1 MKNIRLLIVL
11 VVVLFGGCKSRE
23 ELRHEAYLKQGE
35 NLAKVYC
42 ATCHMESKPALLDK
56 KTWLFK
62 VLPKMGP
69 RLGMHY
75 YRGLPHPSMNP
86 MLVPKQ
92 PAMEQGQWESIV
104 DYFLETSPTSLELQN
119 FDVEPNPKGKTFSV
133 RPFTKDISS
142 SSIITLLDLDTLRKN
157 VFAGDVNNNILYQM
171 DYSGELM
178 DTVQLPSPPTSM
190 SFGYDYVDLTLA
202 GLLHPNNLDRGEII
216 RYQYEGNFRHQPAKP
231 IISSLFRP
239 VASLAVDFNY
249 DGRTDYLVCEYGHNI
264 GRLSIHLSTNDSLYK
279 HEIIENVPG
288 SIMVKT
294 HDFNKDGL
302 IDIAALFAQGDEK
315 IMIYYNDGEGNFR
328 GNLKLVARFPSVY
341 GSMYIDL
348 EDFNGDG
355 YMDIIYV
362 NGDNFDYS
370 QILKPYHGIRI
381 LENDGGDNFEQ
392 KYFYPIYGAGKS
404 ICKDFDL
411 DGDFDIL
418 VSSNFADM
426 EKNPER
432 GIIYLE
438 NTGDY
443 VFTPFS
449 FEESAQNQ
457 WNTMTSADFDG
468 DGDVDV
474 LIGAM
479 NLDNVLK
486 NQNSKSEDDMDLDK
500 NALLIFENK
509 TN

>member
-1 MKNIRLLIVL
+1 MKEINFLIIAAVM
-11 VVVLFGGCKSRE
+11 LFGGCKSRE
-23 ELRHEAYLKQGE
+23 QVRYEAYLKQGE
-35 NLAKVYC
+35 DLAKVYC
-42 ATCHMESKPALLDK
+42 AACHKESNPALLDK

-69 RLGMHY
+69 RLGMHEY
-75 YRGLPHPSMNP
+75 KGLPYAGMKS

-92 PAMEQGQWESIV
+92 PAMEQKQWESIV
-104 DYFLETSPTSLELQN
+104 DYFLENSPTMLDLQH
-119 FDVEPNPKGKTFSV
+119 FDVEPNTSGKTFSV

-142 SSIITLLDLDTLRKN
+142 SSIITLLDLDTLGRS
-157 VFAGDVNNNILYQM
+157 VFAGDVNDNMLYQL
-171 DYSGELM
+171 DYYGKLL

-190 SFGYDYVDLTLA
+190 SFGHGYVDLTLA
-202 GLLHPNNLDRGEII
+202 GLLHPNNLDMGEIF
-216 RYQYEGNFRHQPAKP
+216 RYKYDGNLQHEPGKS
-231 IISSLFRP
+231 IVNSLIRP
-239 VASLAVDFNY
+239 VASLDFDFNY
-249 DGRTDYLVCEYGHNI
+249 DGLTDYLVCEYGNDI
-264 GRLSIHLSTNDSLYK
+264 GRLSLYLATKDSRYEQ
-279 HEIIENVPG
+279 EIIENVSG

-294 HDFNKDGL
+294 HDFNRDGFM
-302 IDIAALFAQGDEK
+302 DIVALFAQGDEK

-328 GNLKLVARFPSVY
+328 GNFKMAARFHSVY

-355 YMDIIYV
+355 FMDIIYI

-381 LENDGGDNFEQ
+381 LENDGEDNFEE
-392 KYFYPIYGAGKS
+392 KYFYPIYGAGKA
-404 ICKDFDL
+404 IAKDFDL
-411 DGDFDIL
+411 DGDLDIL

-426 EKNPER
+426 ENNPER

-438 NTGDY
+438 NTGNY
-443 VFTPFS
+443 VFNPFS

-468 DGDVDV
+468 DGDMDV
-474 LIGAM
+474 LVGAM
-479 NLDNVLK
+479 NLENVLK
-486 NQNSKSEDDMDLDK
+486 NQNSASADNMDLDK
-500 NALLIFENK
+500 NALLLFENK